1 VCDHALCP
9 SPTVLAS
16 RARATT
22 IDFALSLCSFEQVNW
37 DDLRYFIALQKGS
50 SLSAA
55 ARLLKTEHTT
65 VSRRLAALE
74 ADLGVRL
81 FERRAR
87 QYRLTPEGEKIAVFA
102 LRLEEQALDIQRI
115 ATGRQ
120 TKVGGTVRISA
131 PPAFASH
138 FLAERLA
145 VLLTSSPEL
154 EIELIAENAL
164 INLARVEADI
174 AVRMRRPDDNTIVAR
189 KVGECAFGLYASR
202 AYLNQP
208 RKRWTFIGYDK
219 SLDGAPQQQWLRA
232 LAGTALR
239 FRTNDLVTLMEGAA
253 GGLGVAV
260 LPRFMAD
267 RDIRLAPAP
276 IAETPPS
283 RPIWVLVHAD
293 LKRSP
298 RIRCVLDHLAQSVA
312 AAAAILNPARRK
324 GAAG

>member
-1 VCDHALCP
+1 
-9 SPTVLAS
+9 
-16 RARATT
+16 
-22 IDFALSLCSFEQVNW
+22 VNW

-120 TKVGGTVRISA
+120 TNVGGKVRISA

-145 VLLTSSPEL
+145 VLLTSFPEL

-189 KVGECAFGLYASR
+189 KVGDCAFGLYASR
-202 AYLNQP
+202 AYLSHEP
-208 RKRWTFIGYDK
+208 REHWNFIGYDK
-219 SLDGAPQQQWLRA
+219 SLESAPQQQWLKA

-260 LPRFMAD
+260 LPCFMAD

-283 RPIWVLVHAD
+283 RPIWVLVHGD

-324 GAAG
+324 GTAG